1 MLIIQENSNDHTT
14 ENTKMLFSSNSS
26 HLNLLFLNANYVNM
40 YKGLISYIYERDTL
54 LCRQDQSL
62 KSWPLLAKFKIN
74 KYVERNIYRKKVKIR
89 KMKPNQKLWSNL
101 FVLPRICM
109 PF

>member
-1 MLIIQENSNDHTT
+1 ML
-14 ENTKMLFSSNSS
+14 SSNSS
-26 HLNLLFLNANYVNM
+26 HLNLLFLNASYVNM

-54 LCRQDQSL
+54 LRRQDQSL
-62 KSWPLLAKFKIN
+62 KSWPPLAKFKIN
-74 KYVERNIYRKKVKIR
+74 KYIERNIYRKKVKIR

-101 FVLPRICM
+101 FVFPRICM